1 MRRIAALLL
10 TLCALTWASTPVAQ
24 ASASLEPAT
33 SQVVLHVQPGDGYR
47 PIIEFIRSATRTL
60 DFTIY
65 QFNDGR
71 IASELKAAKRRGV
84 DVRVIFTWQVFP
96 AGSNLWDPFSPNYNT
111 NMPTFNALQKAGID
125 VRLSPFFYTYSHEK
139 TMIADGRT
147 SNGRALIMDFN
158 SQPSYLIPTQGLLGT
173 RGFAVT
179 TSNIADVHEI
189 QEVFDADWEK
199 RAPREFTSPRLVWS
213 PNGVGYLPKS
223 QGKERIFSLIDSSTT
238 SLDLYVLLLDYLP
251 FQDKLIAAEKRGVD
265 VRIITNTNP
274 KPMSFGQLEQ
284 LVAAGVEFRFDPTY
298 AGGPVF
304 IHSKA
309 IIRDAGT
316 RNAMAFVGSQNS
328 GDNVS
333 TNSERELGILL
344 GKASQVDRMNRIFNE
359 DWAVGSPLTYVDG
372 SLVDPFWI
380 TYPSPSS

>member
-1 MRRIAALLL
+1 MRKFFLSCLVLGSLSL
-10 TLCALTWASTPVAQ
+10 TLSPSAQ
-24 ASASLEPAT
+24 ASPDLEPAT

-47 PIIEFIRSATRTL
+47 PIIDFIRSARKTL

-71 IASELKAAKRRGV
+71 IARELKAAQRRGV

-96 AGSNLWDPFSPNYNT
+96 AGSNLWDPFSSNYNT
-111 NMPTFNALQKAGID
+111 NMPTFNSLQKAGID
-125 VRLSPFFYTYSHEK
+125 VRLSPFTYTYSHEK
-139 TMIADGRT
+139 TMIADGGM
-147 SNGRALIMDFN
+147 SEGRALIMDFN
-158 SQPSYLIPTQGLLGT
+158 SQPSYLIPTPGLLGT

-179 TSNIADVHEI
+179 TSNIADVREI
-189 QEVFDADWEK
+189 QEVFDADWERRPP
-199 RAPREFTSPRLVWS
+199 RAFISPRLVWS

-223 QGKERIFSLIDSSTT
+223 QGKDRIFALIDKSTK

-251 FQDKLIAAEKRGVD
+251 FQDRLIAAEKRGVD

-274 KPMSFGQLEQ
+274 KPMSFDQLSQ

-333 TNSERELGILL
+333 MNSERELGILL
-344 GKASQVDRMNRIFNE
+344 GKDTQVDRMNRIFDE
-359 DWAVGSPLTYVDG
+359 DWAVGSPITYEDE